1 MKRAECPCCGA
12 AMRRNGGDRGRL
24 AEMALRALRGVQ
36 DRLVR
41 RQRRQARGVPGV
53 AALEGEAG
61 GHARPDRTFRR
72 LAADFWPIWP
82 MPEPAGEVFRVLSL
96 DGIWLDRDLVVPMA
110 YDGVCVNDNLP

>member
-61 GHARPDRTFRR
+61 G
-72 LAADFWPIWP
+72 
-82 MPEPAGEVFRVLSL
+82 VFRVLFL